1 MPTQHR
7 RPRFDVSTLPP
18 APTTWQRLVKRIDPP
33 VQLAR
38 LALLV
43 GIIAL
48 WHYAV
53 EQEWI
58 NRIFTATPKE
68 TWDGFVDIV
77 WTRLF
82 WEDLVVTLREA
93 VLGFVIGGA
102 LGLLVGLLAGRYVRI
117 GKVFMPFLTFANA
130 LPKIAL
136 APILLLWFGVGE
148 SSKIVLAAIVVFFIV
163 EVPTQAAVRLIDPDL
178 NVVVDSLTPA
188 STRSS
193 PRSCCPASWPRS
205 SGRSAWPSSSRC
217 CRSCSPRSC
226 RPNAG
231 SASA

>member
-1 MPTQHR
+1 MR
-7 RPRFDVSTLPP
+7 
-18 APTTWQRLVKRIDPP
+18 RIDPP

-43 GIIAL
+43 AILVL

-53 EQEWI
+53 EQEWL

-68 TWDGFVDIV
+68 VWDGFIDIV
-77 WTRLF
+77 STRLF
-82 WEDLVVTLREA
+82 WEDTVVTLREA
-93 VLGFVIGGA
+93 VIGFVIGGA
-102 LGLLVGLLAGRYVRI
+102 LGLLVGLLAGRYDRI

-163 EVPTQAAVRLIDPDL
+163 QVPTQAAVR
-178 NVVVDSLTPA
+178 VD
-188 STRSS
+188 R
-193 PRSCCPASWPRS
+193 PRPQRRRRLAQRQRVPEVHQ
-205 SGRSAWPSSSRC
+205 GRAARHPGPGVRGVPPGRSSSRC

-231 SASA
+231 SACG